1 MISYKR
7 QKNFFTCF
15 LTCMNQIFFNSL
27 NSFKYPFHKNKEHLP
42 RQNVSFA
49 QRRTSADIYEKTYT
63 IIPYDIREDLHSLE
77 YSFKQIKEIL
87 DKKDG
92 EGVKDLI
99 KKSGRFNTADG
110 LTFKNVGIE
119 RDNISFDA
127 GSFKNL
133 GNIIRITQK
142 SALGKIKQGWLIHND
157 RVVKNYNPSNP
168 NSLPNNIEYYSL
180 EELQQSGINDKLRN
194 VLANLDPVM
203 LKVRQLAVAQKDTHL
218 KIPAATISEEAL
230 NSLYKIQDLTDKVI
244 KTADEIPHSTL
255 YKLNVKFPDYK
266 QISGQSSYTF
276 QNLGN
281 DKIQINYSTIDSKK
295 LGYLQR
301 LMVYDKEGQIKT
313 GYLLSDNKI
322 VANFNPKIPAM
333 LPEKFYYVDES
344 KIQNAHYSQAFE
356 DYLNIYSDAINAY
369 LKHITPDN
377 NPASLPQEYAPVMES
392 VRNCFESIE
401 DKFAKIN
408 KVKVSK
414 LKTSYPDFLN
424 MAGKRGY
431 TFKNAGPNNETINIM
446 RCKTKQCN
454 DILKITVFDGKGD
467 IKDYLLVQD
476 NFVISNYNPKYP
488 MDIPSAPK
496 FYNSRD
502 IYKLS
507 AFDYL
512 ESLNAKIAD
521 FEKFVDEKITKKQQS
536 KEEKRIQPEKVVE
549 PKPISQKLGYKGI
562 VAQCKRDFKEAVAK
576 LQQGK
581 EAKEDFFKALDDIRA
596 KVEDY
601 FGE

>member
-1 MISYKR
+1 
-7 QKNFFTCF
+7 
-15 LTCMNQIFFNSL
+15 
-27 NSFKYPFHKNKEHLP
+27 
-42 RQNVSFA
+42 
-49 QRRTSADIYEKTYT
+49 
-63 IIPYDIREDLHSLE
+63 
-77 YSFKQIKEIL
+77 
-87 DKKDG
+87 
-92 EGVKDLI
+92 
-99 KKSGRFNTADG
+99 
-110 LTFKNVGIE
+110 
-119 RDNISFDA
+119 
-127 GSFKNL
+127 
-133 GNIIRITQK
+133 
-142 SALGKIKQGWLIHND
+142 
-157 RVVKNYNPSNP
+157 
-168 NSLPNNIEYYSL
+168 
-180 EELQQSGINDKLRN
+180 
-194 VLANLDPVM
+194 M

-230 NSLYKIQDLTDKVI
+230 NSLHKIQDLTDKVI

-255 YKLNVKFPDYK
+255 YKLNLKFPDYK

-356 DYLNIYSDAINAY
+356 DYLNLYSDAINAY

-454 DILKITVFDGKGD
+454 DILKITVFDDKGD

>member
-87 DKKDG
+87 DKKTG
-92 EGVKDLI
+92 EGVKSLI
-99 KKSGRFNTADG
+99 NASGKFNTVDG
-110 LTFKNVGIE
+110 ITFKNVGDAC
-119 RDNISFDA
+119 DNVSFDS

-133 GNIIRITQK
+133 SGTIRITQRS
-142 SALGKIKQGWLIHND
+142 SAGEIKQGWLIHND

-218 KIPAATISEEAL
+218 KTPAATISEDAL
-230 NSLYKIQDLTDKVI
+230 HSLDKIQDLTDKVI

-356 DYLNIYSDAINAY
+356 DYLNLYSDAINAY

-536 KEEKRIQPEKVVE
+536 KEEKRLQPEKVVE
-549 PKPISQKLGYKGI
+549 PKPISKKLGYKGI